1 LKQQRLEEKLE
12 VNHLQKMLKRT
23 LKKKNQVLKNL
34 KSLKRSVLKKKKKRG
49 LLEKNGIS
57 LMMKQDILDRVKIFS
72 KSHALKCKI
81 L

>member
-1 LKQQRLEEKLE
+1 LKQQKLEGKLE
-12 VNHLQKMLKRT
+12 VNHLQKMLKRMQ
-23 LKKKNQVLKNL
+23 KKKNQVLKNL

-72 KSHALKCKI
+72 KSHA
-81 L
+81 

>member
-1 LKQQRLEEKLE
+1 LKQRRLEEKLE

-72 KSHALKCKI
+72 KSHA
-81 L
+81 

>member
-72 KSHALKCKI
+72 KSHA
-81 L
+81 

>member
-12 VNHLQKMLKRT
+12 ANHQQKMLKRT

-72 KSHALKCKI
+72 KSHA
-81 L
+81 